1 MERYVGK
8 VAIVTGASAGIG
20 EATVDSLTKAGM
32 KVVGLA
38 RRVERVQALADK
50 LSKEGAKGK
59 LYAVK
64 CDMRVEDDIVKA
76 FEWTT
81 KNVGNVQVLI
91 NNAGVIGAN
100 SNLAEG
106 ITEEWRKVI
115 ETNVLGLCIATREAT
130 KIMKANKI
138 EGHIIHIN
146 SIAGQSHLFFPTIG
160 VYGASKHAVTNL
172 TEILRQEMVAQKT
185 NIKVTSISPGAVKT
199 EIIDMAI
206 LTEEMK
212 KLFADMPF
220 LDSQDIADAVL
231 YVLGVPHR
239 VQINELTIRPLNSSH

>member
-8 VAIVTGASAGIG
+8 VAIVTGASSGIG
-20 EATVDSLTKAGM
+20 EAIVDSLTKAGM

-38 RRVERVQALADK
+38 RRVERVQNLADK
-50 LSKEGAKGK
+50 LAKDGAKGK

-64 CDMRVEDDIVKA
+64 CDMRVEDDVVKA

-81 KNVGNVQVLI
+81 KNVGNVQVLV
-91 NNAGVIGAN
+91 NNAGVIAH
-100 SNLAEG
+100 SNLSEG
-106 ITEEWRKVI
+106 ATEDWRKI
-115 ETNVLGLCIATREAT
+115 LETNVLGLCIATREAT

-146 SIAGQSHLFFPTIG
+146 SIAGQSHLFMPTIS

-199 EIIDMAI
+199 EIMDPVNMS
-206 LTEEMK
+206 EEMK
-212 KLFADMPF
+212 QMVEQMPF
-220 LDSQDIADAVL
+220 LESQDIADSVL
-231 YVLGVPHR
+231 YVLGVPHT
-239 VQINELTIRPLNSSH
+239 VQINEITIRPMNSPF

>member
-8 VAIVTGASAGIG
+8 VAIVTGASSGIG
-20 EATVDSLTKAGM
+20 EAIADSLTKAGM

-38 RRVERVQALADK
+38 RRVERVQTLSDK
-50 LSKEGAKGK
+50 LAKDGAKGK

-81 KNVGNVQVLI
+81 KNVGNVQVLV
-91 NNAGVIGAN
+91 NNAGVATK
-100 SNLAEG
+100 SNLTEG
-106 ITEEWRKVI
+106 ITEDWRKI
-115 ETNVLGLCIATREAT
+115 METNVLGLCIATREAS

-146 SIAGQSHLFFPTIG
+146 SIAGQSHLYFPSAG

-185 NIKVTSISPGAVKT
+185 NIKVTSISPGLVKT
-199 EIIDMAI
+199 EIIDFEGMN
-206 LTEEMK
+206 EEMK
-212 KLFADMPF
+212 KMLANAPI
-220 LDSQDIADAVL
+220 LESQDIADSVL
-231 YVLGVPHR
+231 YVLGVPQR
-239 VQINELTIRPLNSSH
+239 VQINELTIRPMNSQM

>member
-8 VAIVTGASAGIG
+8 VAIVTGASSGIG
-20 EATVDSLTKAGM
+20 EAIVDSLTKAGM

-38 RRVERVQALADK
+38 RRVERVQNLADK
-50 LSKEGAKGK
+50 LAKDGAKGK

-64 CDMRVEDDIVKA
+64 CDMRVEDDVVKA

-81 KNVGNVQVLI
+81 KNVGNVQVLV
-91 NNAGVIGAN
+91 NNAGVIAH
-100 SNLAEG
+100 SNLSEG
-106 ITEEWRKVI
+106 ATEDWRKI
-115 ETNVLGLCIATREAT
+115 LETNVLGLCIATREAT

-146 SIAGQSHLFFPTIG
+146 SIAGQSHLFMPTIS

-199 EIIDMAI
+199 EIMDPVNM
-206 LTEEMK
+206 
-212 KLFADMPF
+212 
-220 LDSQDIADAVL
+220 
-231 YVLGVPHR
+231 
-239 VQINELTIRPLNSSH
+239 